1 MGSIAED
8 SERPSA
14 VSVSLQELKDGTVS
28 LETLEQ
34 AFGPASLG
42 IILVKDL
49 PENFAQLRSEVLSMS
64 SYLANLP
71 AEELGGFSLSLD
83 PTHHVN

>member
-1 MGSIAED
+1 MGSIATE
-8 SERPSA
+8 ERPSA
-14 VSVSLQELKDGTVS
+14 VSVSLQDLNDGKVS

-42 IILVKDL
+42 IIIVSGL
-49 PENFAQLRSEVLSMS
+49 PEHYVGLRRKLLSYA

-71 AEELGGFSLSLD
+71 QDELGTFLL
-83 PTHHVN
+83 T